1 MSDSKPTK
9 LLISLDNLER
19 ALQRLGEALKEPS
32 DNSLLID
39 GTIQR
44 FEFAIELLWKTLR
57 RALLVEGIEI
67 NTPREAL
74 IESYQIH
81 WLEEEAIW
89 LSMLKDR
96 NETSHVYNEEK
107 AREIYDRIHDYYGEM
122 TKVLRLLI
130 ERYR

>member
-1 MSDSKPTK
+1 MSNNQPTK

-19 ALQRLGEALKEPS
+19 ALQRLDEALKEPS
-32 DNSLLID
+32 NNSLLID

-74 IESYQIH
+74 IESYRIH
-81 WLEEEAIW
+81 WLEEESIW
-89 LSMLKDR
+89 LSMLKDK
-96 NETSHVYNEEK
+96 NETSHLYNEVK
-107 AREIYDRIHDYYGEM
+107 AQEIYNRIHDYYDEM
-122 TKVLRLLI
+122 IKVLRLLI